1 MAEERRWLVV
11 GAEGAV
17 VFHIPLE
24 RGHADRRHKV
34 HGSFWMVPRGVRG
47 VFTQLIDVERHR
59 DVADRR
65 KADLQQCAGLRENRQ
80 HPDFGMDSEHG
91 GYQHVIG
98 ERHGVWVRRVPSGLD
113 SISWISRRWNTTSYS
128 VGYSSEQ
135 SKLTLMINNLYSLD
149 ISESG
154 LALYRN
160 DGSSWTK
167 VWQK

>member
-1 MAEERRWLVV
+1 MA
-11 GAEGAV
+11 
-17 VFHIPLE
+17 
-24 RGHADRRHKV
+24 D
-34 HGSFWMVPRGVRG
+34 
-47 VFTQLIDVERHR
+47 IDKITVNNTTYNVKDATAR
-59 DVADRR
+59 
-65 KADLQQCAGLRENRQ
+65 
-80 HPDFGMDSEHG
+80 
-91 GYQHVIG
+91 
-98 ERHGVWVRRVPSGLD
+98 D